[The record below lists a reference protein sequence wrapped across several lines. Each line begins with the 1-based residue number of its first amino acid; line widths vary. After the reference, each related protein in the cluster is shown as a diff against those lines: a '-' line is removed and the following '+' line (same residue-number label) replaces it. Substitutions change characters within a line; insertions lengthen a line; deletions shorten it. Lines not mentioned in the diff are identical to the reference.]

1 MKWITAVCHNVDHFV
16 MIVMIWKNDMQNDDL
31 YIKFN
36 KGNVS
41 WYFSYVQKDF
51 LVTGCEKIINIRNVT
66 RKIKMKSNEVLT
78 WAKWVCGQINSV
90 FIFWLKNKWTHSPEN
105 NSLISKEILKL
116 FFGIVILRISS

>member
-41 WYFSYVQKDF
+41 WYFSYAKR
-51 LVTGCEKIINIRNVT
+51 LSSNSGCEKIINIRNVT

-78 WAKWVCGQINSV
+78 WAKGMWSD
-90 FIFWLKNKWTHSPEN
+90 
-105 NSLISKEILKL
+105 
-116 FFGIVILRISS
+116 